1 MKKITKLFIIAVII
15 TSLVIMTSCSKK
27 FTVKFISDDELY
39 KEVEVK
45 KDSTVEEITISKD
58 GYEFLGWFKGEE
70 IFDFDT
76 KITDNVEL
84 IAKWKTAKAT
94 FDVNGSLSFPHNG
107 TTKLTIK
114 YSKTGEKP
122 KKIDWII
129 ENEDIAVVDDKNNTS
144 LTLFGV
150 KPGST
155 NVTVVAKYEDGNTSE
170 KVIKVVVEGQTFDI
184 EYKLNE
190 NDALIFPND
199 APKEYNTAELPLK
212 LPTLEREFYTFA
224 GWTIEGYEGVYTS
237 IAETDFIEGNLV
249 MSPKWIYPHLELD
262 YENSNVTV
270 EVEGTNQLVV
280 TGVDLNEN
288 ELNGGYVYSSLN
300 EKVATISADGVIT
313 GIKAGYAEI
322 IVKVKNNQKISSSIG
337 ITVLEQGTSLN
348 EVLDYFVSVA
358 KSNNIVK
365 NIKVTGWQRIY
376 QYELKTSVIGYL
388 FEDLVITENIA
399 PLGNGVRPG
408 TIYKKEYICVHDTGD
423 VDYSAKDWSDTVYN
437 NFNSSTGKEYGASYQ
452 YVIDNKD
459 CYHNIPDNERSYHAG
474 DGNRTYEEV
483 PSGVY
488 GTNEHPEIT
497 ITDDGY
503 YAIDG
508 KKSTIV
514 APTYNGK
521 ILKTTDINDYGVR
534 CVINNGQYYL
544 GKTWYSETYRKIG
557 NYGGNNNSI
566 GIESCITEGEDVYYT
581 WQRLAKL
588 VAKLMDENDL
598 TIDDVVTHHYFSG
611 KNCPQTMREAGF
623 YMHFKELVQI
633 EYQILQYIKM
643 GYKVS
648 LESNNPEYV
657 NNSGRVLKTT
667 PIAKVVSYRII
678 VEKDGVQDS
687 VVLTTTVQNTPL
699 N

>member
-423 VDYSAKDWSDTVYN
+423 VDYSAKDWSETVYN
-437 NFNSSTGKEYGASYQ
+437 NFNSSTGQEYGASYQ

>member
-423 VDYSAKDWSDTVYN
+423 VDYSAKDWSETVYN
-437 NFNSSTGKEYGASYQ
+437 NFNSSTGQEYGASYQ

-678 VEKDGVQDS
+678 VEKDGIQDS

>member
-45 KDSTVEEITISKD
+45 KDSTVEEITISKE

-70 IFDFDT
+70 KFDFDT

-84 IAKWKTAKAT
+84 TAKWKTAKAT

-423 VDYSAKDWSDTVYN
+423 VDYSAKDWSETVYN
-437 NFNSSTGKEYGASYQ
+437 NFNSSTGQEYGASYQ

>member
-27 FTVKFISDDELY
+27 FTVKFVSDDELY

-45 KDSTVEEITISKD
+45 KDSTVEEITISKE

-70 IFDFDT
+70 KFDFDT

-84 IAKWKTAKAT
+84 TAKWKTAKAT

-423 VDYSAKDWSDTVYN
+423 VDYSAKDWSETVYN
-437 NFNSSTGKEYGASYQ
+437 NFNSSTGQEYGASYQ

>member
-45 KDSTVEEITISKD
+45 KDSTVDEITISKD

-224 GWTIEGYEGVYTS
+224 GWTIEGYEGIYTS

-300 EKVATISADGVIT
+300 EKVATISADGVVK

-437 NFNSSTGKEYGASYQ
+437 NFNSSTGQEYGASYQ

>member
-27 FTVKFISDDELY
+27 FTVKFISDNELY

-45 KDSTVEEITISKD
+45 KDSTVEEVTISKD

-84 IAKWKTAKAT
+84 TAKWKTAKAT

-300 EKVATISADGVIT
+300 EKVATISADGVVK

-437 NFNSSTGKEYGASYQ
+437 NFNSSTGQEYGASYQ